1 MRAPASK
8 RPSLRLPRL
17 RVQTSMASRLLLGC
31 LVFTVVVIAG
41 VSGFLLVS
49 RSQQTNTAALSNA
62 DNRAGVASQL
72 LSRITQPQ
80 AQYAATD
87 LASLASMQMALAGST
102 PAGDVADEFTSKRV
116 LAVPGLDVVVL
127 DAHGSV
133 LYTTECDPSAGPGS
147 SRLT

>member
-1 MRAPASK
+1 MRAPAFK

-17 RVQTSMASRLLLGC
+17 RVHTSLASKLLLGC
-31 LVFTVVVIAG
+31 LVFTVLVIAG

-87 LASLASMQMALAGST
+87 LANLASMQRALAASA
-102 PAGDVADEFTSKRV
+102 PASAVAEEFTSKRV
-116 LAVPGLDVVVL
+116 IAVPGPDVVVL

-133 LYTTECDPSAGPGS
+133 PYTTEC
-147 SRLT
+147 